1 MFEIIITLAVI
12 AIGIVLCNI
21 MVDMK
26 ATRAYLEALCEGE
39 QKPISIITDFDDS
52 DLGVTVPCYNDTDL
66 DTLMPPYPKIDK
78 Q

>member
-1 MFEIIITLAVI
+1 MFELIITLAVI

-39 QKPISIITDFDDS
+39 QQTINTIPEFDDS
-52 DLGVTVPCYNDTDL
+52 DLGMTVPS
-66 DTLMPPYPKIDK
+66 YPDIDK
-78 Q
+78 K